1 MEDAITMRQN
11 IEKKIEQL
19 EKERLRLFKAAQ
31 VKAKRIA
38 EYDKAISLT
47 MLKLKNGVITEFE
60 GQSIDN
66 ITATTVEKI
75 ARGICWKESLNKEEG
90 ESLYKSLLTNI
101 DCIRAEL
108 NGLQSVNKF
117 FE

>member
-1 MEDAITMRQN
+1 MDDATTLRY
-11 IEKKIEQL
+11 KIESKIELL

-31 VKAKRIA
+31 HKAKTVGD
-38 EYDKAISLT
+38 YDKALALT
-47 MLKLKNGVITEFE
+47 MLKLKNGIIKEFE
-60 GQSIDN
+60 GISIDN
-66 ITATTVEKI
+66 VTATTVEKI
-75 ARGICWKESLNKEEG
+75 ARGICWQEALNKEEG
-90 ESLYKSLLTNI
+90 EALYKSLLTNI

>member
-1 MEDAITMRQN
+1 MDDAITLRQN
-11 IEKKIEQL
+11 IEAKIQQL
-19 EKERLRLFKAAQ
+19 EKQRLRLFKAAQ
-31 VKAKRIA
+31 FKAQKIA

-60 GQSIDN
+60 GEKIDGV
-66 ITATTVEKI
+66 TATTVEKI
-75 ARGICWKESLNKEEG
+75 ARGLCWNEALKKEEG

-108 NGLQSVNKF
+108 NGLQSINKF

>member
-1 MEDAITMRQN
+1 MDDAITLRQK
-11 IEKKIEQL
+11 IESKIEQL

-31 VKAKRIA
+31 HKAQTIG
-38 EYDKAISLT
+38 EYDKTLALT
-47 MLKLKNGVITEFE
+47 MIRLKAGLIKEFE
-60 GQSIDN
+60 GVAIEGV
-66 ITATTVEKI
+66 TATTVEKI
-75 ARGICWKESLNKEEG
+75 ARGLCWNEAIKKEEG
-90 ESLYKSLLTNI
+90 ESLYKSLISSI